1 MPCVVKLFAS
11 TDRVTRARLLTTLVH
26 FVGHLQPQVVNDQ
39 IFPNVALG
47 FLDTNPYI
55 RDQTIESI
63 IHLAPKLNYNNLN
76 VEVLRH
82 FARLQA
88 KDEQGGIRT
97 NTTVCLGNIAKH
109 LHPQVRQRVLVS
121 AFMRA
126 IKDAF
131 APARGAGV
139 LALATTQQYFL
150 LSEVAHRIL
159 PALCTLTVDP
169 DKTVREHTFKTLRGF
184 LGKLERV
191 SEDPSL
197 RERMGELRVLL
208 LSSLWYNIM
217 QLHGFRFRRGRC
229 AHGNT
234 VAGQCGRHVGR
245 LGGDGRHGEIL
256 PQPERFGEAAD
267 AYFGRRQG
275 AE

>member
-1 MPCVVKLFAS
+1 MFAS
-11 TDRVTRARLLTTLVH
+11 TDRITRARLLQTLVH
-26 FVGHLQPQVVNDQ
+26 FIGHLQPQVVNEQ
-39 IFPNVALG
+39 IFPNVAIG

-55 RDQTIESI
+55 RDQTIEVNAKTLLFFLHKFAYNKFEIFHFFKQSI

-82 FARLQA
+82 FARMQA

-109 LHPQVRQRVLVS
+109 LHPQVIYQEFHINLQKFNYNFFYIIQVRQRVLVS

-126 IKDAF
+126 IKDTF
-131 APARGAGV
+131 PPARGAGV

-150 LSEVAHRIL
+150 LSEVANRIL

-169 DKTVREHTFKTLRGF
+169 DKTVREHTFKTIRGF

-197 RERMGELRVLL
+197 RERMGMKIVP
-208 LSSLWYNIM
+208 S
-217 QLHGFRFRRGRC
+217 HC
-229 AHGNT
+229 
-234 VAGQCGRHVGR
+234 
-245 LGGDGRHGEIL
+245 
-256 PQPERFGEAAD
+256 
-267 AYFGRRQG
+267 
-275 AE
+275 

>member
-1 MPCVVKLFAS
+1 MDEAEYQKRIVPCVVKLFAS

-82 FARLQA
+82 FARMQA

-126 IKDAF
+126 IKDSF

-197 RERMGELRVLL
+197 RERMGEFYGCEWWSILVL
-208 LSSLWYNIM
+208 
-217 QLHGFRFRRGRC
+217 
-229 AHGNT
+229 T
-234 VAGQCGRHVGR
+234 T
-245 LGGDGRHGEIL
+245 
-256 PQPERFGEAAD
+256 P
-267 AYFGRRQG
+267 
-275 AE
+275 